1 MDFSRLCVR
10 RYFNCVLRII
20 DKVGFR
26 PLDRVEANLL
36 FRLVST
42 RYECDSMPLAS
53 NKHMR
58 DGLEILAGDEILT
71 TAILGHLLHHVAVA
85 HIDGQSDRLQELGS
99 QKDAL

>member
-1 MDFSRLCVR
+1 
-10 RYFNCVLRII
+10 
-20 DKVGFR
+20 
-26 PLDRVEANLL
+26 
-36 FRLVST
+36 
-42 RYECDSMPLAS
+42 MPLAS